1 MVVELRERFH
11 VREKELNKREN
22 TLMAREDDVV
32 AAERAL
38 GRTRMECDAERDW
51 VKAVRH
57 DYWAWFWTSTIS
69 QQCSLDFDWVLC
81 GCQFTLSVWDM
92 DLERREEKLVVDQAW
107 GLYSFDGRD
116 LSTELE
122 KLCEHMAEVEDKYTA
137 AAVQLSRSVMEI
149 SDALVDLG
157 MFPIRDIPS
166 KPRSTQDVLMV
177 VRLVLEQ
184 LWEEDA
190 SVASSQV

>member
-57 DYWAWFWTSTIS
+57 DYWAWFCTSTIS

-92 DLERREEKLVVDQAW
+92 DLGCGPGVRPLFFRWE
-107 GLYSFDGRD
+107 GSIDGVG
-116 LSTELE
+116 
-122 KLCEHMAEVEDKYTA
+122 K
-137 AAVQLSRSVMEI
+137 
-149 SDALVDLG
+149 AL
-157 MFPIRDIPS
+157 
-166 KPRSTQDVLMV
+166 
-177 VRLVLEQ
+177 
-184 LWEEDA
+184 
-190 SVASSQV
+190 

>member
-1 MVVELRERFH
+1 
-11 VREKELNKREN
+11 
-22 TLMAREDDVV
+22 
-32 AAERAL
+32 
-38 GRTRMECDAERDW
+38 
-51 VKAVRH
+51 
-57 DYWAWFWTSTIS
+57 
-69 QQCSLDFDWVLC
+69 
-81 GCQFTLSVWDM
+81 
-92 DLERREEKLVVDQAW
+92 
-107 GLYSFDGRD
+107 
-116 LSTELE
+116 
-122 KLCEHMAEVEDKYTA
+122 MAEVEDKYTA

-166 KPRSTQDVLMV
+166 KPRSTQDVLTV